1 MPAVSKKQQRFFGI
15 VRAAQKGTLK
25 GEKTL
30 EVQRAAASMKRKDV
44 KKFAS
49 TKHKGLPE
57 KKKMNESVAVKELED
72 GLAKLDYPSYGEVDD
87 LMKKISSRNGIDTTL
102 LHMQFKAKHLMI
114 PDDWAKKKMFEPVMI
129 PKTDDSSVQKEAST
143 VRPTM
148 DQLDK
153 RYEKK
158 RDPKVELIKN
168 IAVAALKPKTT
179 VEEGSLHK
187 WFKGS
192 KSKDGKGGWV
202 NVVTGGTCASDEP
215 GEGTPKCVS
224 SSKRASMSK
233 SERQSAARRKKA
245 ADPGQQSKSG
255 AAKPTYVSTDKPKK
269 KVNEAKVDKL
279 VPDHKRS
286 GKRLERY
293 GNPYG
298 SEPLGGGV
306 QRDRRADHADRRG
319 KKTKGLKENFRDILE
334 DAKMHRQTDIN
345 LDRLHDKFSKMDQSM
360 PSNKFM
366 LKRVQKEKKRRQEK
380 AKKETLNPTTQINDS
395 FEINPKEH
403 KDAQK
408 KQKMRNLAIGNEN
421 PNEKKVAEKKA
432 GGPKMMGEAQNAA
445 QQAAIA
451 VSKKKRLEDMMVSK
465 KKKLK
470 ETVEMSRQK
479 WKKTHKDFRNDDEKN
494 PRVTKYVDGKGTV
507 SSPVKF
513 TEERVEESK
522 KPINYKPKPIEKDPA
537 NMAKEK
543 GAVKKGEPD
552 YRTLAADHTPDLS
565 MTEAAAWTRKAGKN
579 SSGGL
584 NEKGRKSYERENP
597 GSDLKAPSKK
607 KGNKRRASFCAR
619 MKGMKS
625 KLTSA
630 KTARDPDSRI
640 NKSLRAW
647 NCGYEPETGE
657 LISEKL
663 GGMVKAVKR
672 KKAVL
677 KQPMKAMDAGARG
690 RRILQ
695 RKEHQKY
702 VSDIIPDHLQ
712 DEYAPV
718 IEATYPSDFKN
729 GVAKKKKGKPNAQG
743 PESGKKEID
752 EAKKP
757 MVKVKLKDPSKIK
770 VKVTDIG
777 AGGKEYVRKNEI
789 DEEKKKCGEG
799 EYYCNDDKKCKSIP
813 KGYRVGYGGMLK
825 PDNSDDDTNGKN
837 GNGNGN
843 GHGGNGNGGN
853 GGGNG
858 GGDGGGE

>member
-1 MPAVSKKQQRFFGI
+1 MPAVSKKQQKFFGI

-72 GLAKLDYPSYGEVDD
+72 GLEKLDYPSYGEVDD

-129 PKTDDSSVQKEAST
+129 PKTPEVKEGNL
-143 VRPTM
+143 R
-148 DQLDK
+148 Q
-153 RYEKK
+153 
-158 RDPKVELIKN
+158 
-168 IAVAALKPKTT
+168 
-179 VEEGSLHK
+179 

-445 QQAAIA
+445 QQSAIA

-470 ETVEMSRQK
+470 ETVEMTRQK

-513 TEERVEESK
+513 TEGSIDPTRNKSKEE
-522 KPINYKPKPIEKDPA
+522 PKDLA
-537 NMAKEK
+537 NMAKKK
-543 GAVKKGEPD
+543 GTVKKGEPD

-584 NEKGRKSYERENP
+584 NEKGRKSYERANP

-663 GGMVKAVKR
+663 GGMVAAVKR
-672 KKAVL
+672 KQAVL
-677 KQPMKAMDAGARG
+677 KEPMKAMDAGARG
-690 RRILQ
+690 RRLLQ
-695 RKEHQKY
+695 RKEHKKY
-702 VSDIIPDHLQ
+702 VSDIIPDHLR
-712 DEYAPV
+712 DEYSPV
-718 IEATYPSDFKN
+718 I
-729 GVAKKKKGKPNAQG
+729 
-743 PESGKKEID
+743 

>member
-129 PKTDDSSVQKEAST
+129 PKTDGPSIQKEYVQGT
-143 VRPTM
+143 TGHDGPTGRRFY
-148 DQLDK
+148 QADK
-153 RYEKK
+153 RYVKK
-158 RDPKVELIKN
+158 EDPKVELIKN
-168 IAVAALKPKTT
+168 ILKPKQE
-179 VEEGSLHK
+179 VDEGNLHK

-233 SERQSAARRKKA
+233 SERKSAARRKKA
-245 ADPGQQSKSG
+245 ADPNQQSKSG
-255 AAKPTYVSTDKPKK
+255 AAKPTYVSTDKKK
-269 KVNEAKVDKL
+269 KVNEEKVSKDHPNHPDRHQDHPDMSYKDAAKIRV
-279 VPDHKRS
+279 
-286 GKRLERY
+286 E
-293 GNPYG
+293 
-298 SEPLGGGV
+298 
-306 QRDRRADHADRRG
+306 
-319 KKTKGLKENFRDILE
+319 KKTARKQVESGNRSRFTDKYYPEKKKDLKYPVGNKIVKTGKLTKEQFTAILE

-360 PSNKFM
+360 PSNKHM

-470 ETVEMSRQK
+470 ETVEMTRQK

-663 GGMVKAVKR
+663 GGMVAAVKR

-712 DEYAPV
+712 DQYAPV

-752 EAKKP
+752 EAKK
-757 MVKVKLKDPSKIK
+757 
-770 VKVTDIG
+770 
-777 AGGKEYVRKNEI
+777 
-789 DEEKKKCGEG
+789 KCGEG

-813 KGYRVGYGGMLK
+813 KGYRIGYGGMLK
-825 PDNSDDDTNGKN
+825 PENESEETKGKN
-837 GNGNGN
+837 GNGNGHGN
-843 GHGGNGNGGN
+843 GNGNGNGGNGGGGNGNGGN
-853 GGGNG
+853 GGG
-858 GGDGGGE
+858 E